1 MHNCL
6 VVTKFYFCV
15 LFKRLIMSDSEII
28 KKINK
33 LFDTIEVYCYENDTD
48 ISIFLDVIFKRLEMD
63 VLDG

>member
-1 MHNCL
+1 M
-6 VVTKFYFCV
+6 T
-15 LFKRLIMSDSEII
+15 DSEII

-33 LFDTIEVYCYENDTD
+33 LFDTIEIYCYENDTD